1 MFRVFIVV
9 WIYWL
14 LWVLNI
20 EDKVEEI
27 LGFVRDVFILKFLNG
42 FDVNE
47 GRLSGGGGVENEV
60 ILGIL
65 GIVLLVFE
73 VLV

>member
-1 MFRVFIVV
+1 M
-9 WIYWL
+9 
-14 LWVLNI
+14 
-20 EDKVEEI
+20 
-27 LGFVRDVFILKFLNG
+27 GFVRDVFILKFLNG
-42 FDVNE
+42 LDVNE